1 MTQAP
6 RNRKAK
12 RGTTGRARY
21 ALALLPLLLFGGFAI
36 VAGKML
42 YDQDVNGLD
51 ISAIPSALIGT
62 KAPTLSL
69 PPLEGSNLP
78 ALTDAAIKGKLTL
91 VNVFASWCIPCRQEH
106 PLLQELAKDSRI
118 RVVGINYKDKQDN
131 ALRFLG
137 ELGNPF
143 AAIGVDPT
151 ERRRSTGVCMAFLKA
166 IWSVGT
172 GRSCS
177 RRSDHSMRAAS
188 SVTSCRRLRPQP
200 DNSEPNG
207 SPAGNDLS
215 DGPSAA
221 TPRPPAP
228 PDHDRHVFA
237 A

>member
-1 MTQAP
+1 MTQAGQDQ
-6 RNRKAK
+6 NTKAK
-12 RGTTGRARY
+12 ATGRARY
-21 ALALLPLLLFGGFAI
+21 ALALLPLLLFGGFAL

-62 KAPTLSL
+62 KAPSLSL

-118 RVVGINYKDKQDN
+118 TVVGINYKDKQDN

-143 AAIGVDPT
+143 AAIGVDPNGKAAIDWGVYGIPESYLVGADGT
-151 ERRRSTGVCMAFLKA
+151 ILYKKVGPFDARSVERDLLPA
-166 IWSVGT
+166 IT
-172 GRSCS
+172 
-177 RRSDHSMRAAS
+177 AA
-188 SVTSCRRLRPQP
+188 
-200 DNSEPNG
+200 
-207 SPAGNDLS
+207 AGK
-215 DGPSAA
+215 
-221 TPRPPAP
+221 
-228 PDHDRHVFA
+228 
-237 A
+237 